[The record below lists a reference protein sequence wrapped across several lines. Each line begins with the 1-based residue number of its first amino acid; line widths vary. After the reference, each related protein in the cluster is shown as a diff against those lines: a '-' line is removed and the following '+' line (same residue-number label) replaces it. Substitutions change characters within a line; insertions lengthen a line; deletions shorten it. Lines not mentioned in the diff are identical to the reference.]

1 MRLYECIV
9 DDGQNVFKTLT
20 ASKSKK
26 ELLSVYGGNG
36 SFEKITDVTKDYFTN
51 ESSDKL
57 VSDLQ
62 KCGWGKGEFELIRA
76 LLEEHID
83 KLNK

>member
-9 DDGQNVFKTLT
+9 DDGQNVFKTL
-20 ASKSKK
+20 
-26 ELLSVYGGNG
+26 VNG

-62 KCGWGKGEFELIRA
+62 KCGWGKGEVELIRA

>member
-36 SFEKITDVTKDYFTN
+36 SFEKITDVTKDYLTN

-62 KCGWGKGEFELIRA
+62 KCGWGKGEVELIRA

>member
-1 MRLYECIV
+1 MKLYECIV
-9 DDGQNVFKTLT
+9 DDGKDVFKTLT

-51 ESSDKL
+51 ESPDKL
-57 VSDLQ
+57 TSDLQ
-62 KCGWGKGEFELIRA
+62 KCGWGKGEVELIRA